1 MNTIRTIHEVRDALA
16 PHRREGRS
24 IGFVPTMG
32 YLHEGH
38 ASLMRRA
45 RERCDVVVASLFVN
59 PTQFNDPA
67 DLAAYPRDEQHDAAL
82 AAACGVDILFA
93 PSAAEM
99 YPPEFATSVHVTR
112 VTEQLEGIARGVAH
126 FAGVATVVTKLFNI
140 IQPSVAFFGQKDAQQ
155 ALVIRRM
162 ARDLDMPVSIEVC
175 PTVREPDGL
184 AMSSR
189 NVRLVAGAR
198 QQAVALSAALL
209 HAERAVA
216 SGERD
221 AETLLDLARD
231 EMAAHGVQPEY
242 LEIVS
247 MDTLSAVDQLQGEA
261 LMAVAAYVGGVRLI
275 DNIVLRPI

>member
-1 MNTIRTIHEVRDALA
+1 MKIIRTIDEIRAALA
-16 PHRREGRS
+16 PARREVRT

-32 YLHEGH
+32 YFHEGH

-45 RERCDVVVASLFVN
+45 REACDVVVVSLFVN

-67 DLAAYPRDEQHDAAL
+67 DLTAYPRDEKRDAEIASS
-82 AAACGVDILFA
+82 AGADFLFA
-93 PSAAEM
+93 PSGAEM
-99 YPPEFATSVHVTR
+99 YPPNFATSVHVTR
-112 VTEQLEGIARGVAH
+112 VTEQLEGVSRGVAH
-126 FAGVATVVTKLFNI
+126 FAGVATVVAKLFNI
-140 IQPSVAFFGQKDAQQ
+140 VQPTIAFFGQKDAQQ

-162 ARDLDMPVSIEVC
+162 TRDLDLPVSIAVC

-189 NVRLVAGAR
+189 NVRLDSAAR
-198 QQAVALSAALL
+198 QQALALSAALL

-231 EMAAHGVQPEY
+231 EMVTRGVQPEY

-247 MDTLSAVDQLQGEA
+247 ADTLSAVDQLRGEA

-275 DNIVLRPI
+275 DNIVLRPV

>member
-1 MNTIRTIHEVRDALA
+1 MNIVRTISELRSALA
-16 PHRREGRS
+16 PFRREGQT

-32 YLHEGH
+32 YFHEGH
-38 ASLMRRA
+38 ASLMRHA
-45 RERCDVVVASLFVN
+45 RETCAVVVVSLFVN

-67 DLAAYPRDEQHDAAL
+67 DLTVYPRDEKHDAAL
-82 AAACGVDILFA
+82 AAANGVDFLFA
-93 PSAAEM
+93 PSASEM
-99 YPPEFATSVHVTR
+99 YPPRFATSITVAR
-112 VTEQLEGIARGVAH
+112 VTEQLEGAARGVAH
-126 FAGVATVVTKLFNI
+126 FAGVATVVAKLFNI
-140 IQPSVAFFGQKDAQQ
+140 VQPTTAVFGQKDAQQ

-162 ARDLDMPVSIEVC
+162 TRDLDMPVRIDVC

-189 NVRLVAGAR
+189 NVRLDSAAR
-198 QQAVALSAALL
+198 QQALALSAALM

-231 EMAAHGVQPEY
+231 EMRSRGVQPEY

-247 MDTLSAVDQLQGEA
+247 VDTLAAVDQIEGDA
-261 LMAVAAYVGGVRLI
+261 LLAIAAHVGGVRLI
-275 DNIVLRPI
+275 DNIVLRPV